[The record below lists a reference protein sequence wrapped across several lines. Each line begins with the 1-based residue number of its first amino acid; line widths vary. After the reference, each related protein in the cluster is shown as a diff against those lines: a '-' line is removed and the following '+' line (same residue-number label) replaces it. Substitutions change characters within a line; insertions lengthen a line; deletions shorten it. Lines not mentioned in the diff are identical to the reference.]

1 MSPKSTTVL
10 ADASSAEVRDG
21 ITLQRRSAQ
30 LKHHTLMY
38 HFLALVALA
47 SSPVYSMVAL

>member
-1 MSPKSTTVL
+1 MSPKPTTVL

-30 LKHHTLMY
+30 LKHHSLM
-38 HFLALVALA
+38 HHLLAPCGACQLA
-47 SSPVYSMVAL
+47 CVFG